1 MSTLG
6 IIGTAGH
13 VDHGKT
19 RLIRALTGIDTDR
32 LAEEKRRGITIELGF
47 APLRLADGG
56 VAGIID
62 VPGHEKFIA
71 HMLSGAG
78 GVTLALLVIAAD
90 EGIMPQTREHI
101 EILTLLGVRAG
112 VVAVTKCDMVDAAF
126 LALMVEEIRGGLEGT
141 FFVDAPLV
149 CVSAVTG
156 EGIEALRAELAR
168 QLARA
173 WRQAACADTRDAPL
187 LRAQLP
193 SRMPIDRVFS
203 VDGFGLVAT
212 GTLLEG
218 AVSVGQ
224 ALCCYPRG
232 TPVRVRAIEVY
243 GEATSRAQAGQ
254 RVAVNLA
261 GVSKGDVARGDV
273 LAEGDSLCVSRMLDV
288 QLRVLVGSARSIN
301 SGSRLH
307 FHHGARECLCK
318 VTLLGRDALAP
329 GESGLAQL
337 RFDEDVCAK
346 AFDRFVVRFYSPL
359 ETIGGGVVLDPAPP
373 RRKKNDAEALQE
385 VGALLRGDLAERLS
399 ALLNGAGDRPCEVAQ
414 AARRL
419 NEPLAQV
426 DAALGEL
433 CEKRLALAVAPNAY
447 LGAFALNRFCARA
460 QAALSA
466 YHAENPLKAG
476 LAREALRTRARPG
489 GEIAHTDKMLDA
501 LIARGDIRESG
512 GLLARNE
519 FFPKRSAAQEKT
531 HAALLAAYASGGFAP
546 PDARQVLAQ
555 FPKAANA
562 QAVLENLVDEGAL
575 VRVGEQRYLT
585 AEAVAQALDAASR
598 LGARGAFSLADFRDA
613 IGASRKNALEL
624 LTYFDQKKYTVKQ
637 GDARTL
643 AGSAAKET

>member
-1 MSTLG
+1 MSALG

-19 RLIRALTGIDTDR
+19 CLIRALTGIDTDR

-47 APLRLADGG
+47 APLRLPDGG
-56 VAGIID
+56 VAGIVD

-141 FFVDAPLV
+141 FFADAPLV

-288 QLRVLVGSARSIN
+288 QLRVLEGSARAIN

-337 RFDEDVCAK
+337 RFDQDVCAK

-447 LGAFALNRFCARA
+447 LGAFALDRFCARA

-466 YHAENPLKAG
+466 YHAENPLVAGLDARRCARAPDPAARLRTPTRCWTCSSRAATFGKAG
-476 LAREALRTRARPG
+476 GCLRETNFFRSAPRRRKKRTRRCSRRMRPAGLRRPTRGRCWRSFPRRQTRRRCLKTWWTRAR
-489 GEIAHTDKMLDA
+489 
-501 LIARGDIRESG
+501 SCV
-512 GLLARNE
+512 
-519 FFPKRSAAQEKT
+519 SA
-531 HAALLAAYASGGFAP
+531 S
-546 PDARQVLAQ
+546 
-555 FPKAANA
+555 
-562 QAVLENLVDEGAL
+562 
-575 VRVGEQRYLT
+575 
-585 AEAVAQALDAASR
+585 
-598 LGARGAFSLADFRDA
+598 
-613 IGASRKNALEL
+613 
-624 LTYFDQKKYTVKQ
+624 
-637 GDARTL
+637 
-643 AGSAAKET
+643 SAT